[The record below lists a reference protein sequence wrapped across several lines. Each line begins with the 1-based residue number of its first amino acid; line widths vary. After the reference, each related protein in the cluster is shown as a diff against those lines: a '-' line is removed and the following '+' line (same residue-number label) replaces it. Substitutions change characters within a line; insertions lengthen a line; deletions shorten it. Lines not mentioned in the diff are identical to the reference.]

1 MWVRLEEHL
10 RQLSLAQ
17 RFMLT
22 SLAILVA
29 GMVGIGQWV
38 GQQIEAGV
46 IHRTAATTAMYVDSF
61 VAPQLQELGHAE
73 SLTPEHVASLSRLL
87 HDTPLGD
94 DIAAFKVWD
103 VHGRILYSTDRSGVG
118 HIFPVQGGLARAWR
132 GEVAARL
139 SNLQDEENADQR
151 ANWSRLLEVYS
162 PVRLTST
169 GRIIAVAEFY
179 QTVGDLQRDITTARQ
194 ESWLVVGA
202 IMVLIYLLLAGFIRS
217 ASTTI
222 AHQQVDLSNQI
233 AQLTDLLA
241 QNQDL
246 HQRVRGA
253 AARTAALNER
263 FLRRI
268 SAELHDGPIQD
279 IGLALLRLDHAIAP
293 YETRSVAGS
302 SSAERNGD
310 SDVIQKSLHHA
321 LQEMRAI
328 AAGLSLPHLS
338 QLTLTD
344 TLLHVV
350 RTHER
355 RTSTKVMVHLS
366 ALPEQAPLPIKITL
380 YRLIQEALNN
390 AYRHAGGV
398 GQQLHVRSEATDL
411 IVTIADQGAG
421 FDETQVLGQDERLG
435 LIGMRER
442 VESLGG
448 GFRIDSTAGQ
458 GTRMSFRLPLQ
469 VMEEQYER

>member
-1 MWVRLEEHL
+1 MRVRLEERL
-10 RQLSLAQ
+10 RHLSLAQ

-22 SLAILVA
+22 SLVILVA

-38 GQQIEAGV
+38 GQHIEAGV
-46 IHRTAATTAMYVDSF
+46 THRAAATTALYVDSF
-61 VAPQLQELGHAE
+61 VTPQLQELGHAE
-73 SLTPEHVASLSRLL
+73 SLTPEHVANLSRLL
-87 HDTPLGD
+87 HDTPLGN

-103 VHGRILYSTDRSGVG
+103 AHGRILYSTNASSIG
-118 HIFPVQGGLARAWR
+118 HIFPVQGGLARAWH

-139 SNLQDEENADQR
+139 SNLQDDENDDER

-162 PVRLTST
+162 PVRLH
-169 GRIIAVAEFY
+169 GAGQIIAVAEFY
-179 QTVGDLQRDITTARQ
+179 QTAGDLQRDINTTRQ

-202 IMVLIYLLLAGFIRS
+202 IMILIYLLLGGFILS

-222 AHQQVDLSNQI
+222 AHQQVDLNHQI
-233 AQLTDLLA
+233 AQLTDLLI

-246 HQRVRGA
+246 HERVRGA
-253 AARTAALNER
+253 AARTTALNER

-293 YETRSVAGS
+293 CEICSVARS
-302 SSAERNGD
+302 SGTARNAD
-310 SDVIQKSLHHA
+310 SDVVQASLHHA
-321 LQEMRAI
+321 LREMRAI

-350 RTHER
+350 RAYER
-355 RTSTKVMVHLS
+355 RTSTIVMLHLS

-398 GQQLHVRSEATDL
+398 GQQVCVCSEAMNL
-411 IVTIADQGAG
+411 IVTIADQGPG
-421 FDETQVLGQDERLG
+421 FDENQVFGQDERLG

-448 GFRIDSTAGQ
+448 EFRIDSNIGQ
-458 GTRMSFRLPLQ
+458 GARMTFRLPLP
-469 VMEEQYER
+469 VMEKQYER